1 MLVDQLP
8 IEIYINQKFE
18 SKEIV
23 KLIESWRVESEEL
36 RDAVVQAFR
45 DMGIYQIEPSSEFLM
60 QGVIISILKF
70 SPEIY
75 KLVKRAERR
84 AALLKGRQ
92 HAK

>member
-1 MLVDQLP
+1 MLVDKLP

-18 SKEIV
+18 SKEII
-23 KLIESWRVESEEL
+23 KLIESWRVESEVL

-45 DMGIYQIEPSSEFLM
+45 EMGIYQIEPASEHLM
-60 QGVIISILKF
+60 GSVIISVLKN
-70 SPEIY
+70 SPDIY